1 MYQSHWG
8 LQKSPFRG
16 CLDPELFFESP
27 GHGEALARMQF
38 LVENRRRVGL
48 LTGIAGSG
56 KSMLLEVLAEQY
68 RRQGQPAAKID
79 LIGLEPAEMLATLA
93 VGLELNVDPT
103 DSMGLLWRA
112 VTDRLTE
119 YRFRRLNTAILLDDA
134 DRASQPVLDQITRL
148 AQHDRS
154 PESRVT
160 LILAGQ
166 RQRIGRLG
174 DTLLG
179 LAELRIEVEPWEEPE
194 TAEFLKTSLARAG
207 RESPVFDDSAVALL
221 HELTHGIPRRVSQ
234 LADLSLVAGA
244 GAGLDTIDAEVIESV
259 YHELGMVEV

>member
-16 CLDPELFFESP
+16 CLDPDFFFESP
-27 GHGEALARMQF
+27 VHEEALARLQF

-48 LTGIAGSG
+48 LMGIAGSG
-56 KSMLLEVLAEQY
+56 KSMLLEVLAEQF
-68 RRQGQPAAKID
+68 RRKGQPAAKID
-79 LIGLEPAEMLATLA
+79 LIGLEPAEMLAMLA
-93 VGLELNVDPT
+93 ARIELNVDPSA
-103 DSMGLLWRA
+103 SMGTLWRA

-119 YRFRRLNTAILLDDA
+119 YRYRQLNTVILLDDA

-148 AQHDRS
+148 ARYDQS
-154 PESRVT
+154 PESRLT
-160 LILAGQ
+160 LILTGQ

-174 DTLLG
+174 DTLLD
-179 LAELRIEVEPWEEPE
+179 LAELRIEVEPWEPRE

-207 RESPVFDDSAVALL
+207 RESPLFDDPAVALL

-244 GAGLDTIDAEVIESV
+244 GAELDTIDAEVVESV
-259 YHELGMVEV
+259 YRELGMVEV